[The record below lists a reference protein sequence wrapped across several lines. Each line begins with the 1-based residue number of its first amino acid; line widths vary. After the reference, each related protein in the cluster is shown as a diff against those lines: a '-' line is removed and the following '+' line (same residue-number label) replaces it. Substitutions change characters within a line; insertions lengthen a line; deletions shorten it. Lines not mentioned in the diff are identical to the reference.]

1 MLSLRFFVR
10 RFSRQKGGLLGL
22 TILLI
27 FVAFAVYP
35 PAFAKYDPADPKSYF
50 VGQAVAP
57 PSWSSFFQGSSR
69 TGFYGSLG
77 TDQLGR
83 DVFSQIVYG
92 TQTPVLITFLSSAA
106 SILIGLLIG
115 LLTGYFGGRS
125 DELLMRTA
133 DIVLTIPLL
142 PLLII
147 LVSVNSNYLLD
158 LTVLIVL
165 AWWAWTARLV
175 RSQVLST
182 KERAFVDA
190 ARVLGVRNFTIV
202 RRHILPNVVSL
213 VFATAT
219 IGVAYAVITQASLSF
234 LGLENSARGS
244 WGTMLFYALKFASFS
259 TGAWWL
265 VLPPG
270 ICLSLLVLSVFLVG
284 NAIESVIEQ
293 IGM

>member
-1 MLSLRFFVR
+1 MFSIQFFVR
-10 RFSRQKGGLLGL
+10 RFLNQKGGVVGL
-22 TILLI
+22 VIILT
-27 FVAFAVYP
+27 FVAFALYP
-35 PAFAKYDPADPKSYF
+35 AAFAKYDPANPKSYF

-57 PSWSSFFQGSSR
+57 PSWSSLFSGPSR
-69 TGFYGSLG
+69 SGFYGLLG

-83 DVFSQIVYG
+83 DVFSQLIYG
-92 TQTPVLITFLSSAA
+92 ARTPILITFLSSAV
-106 SILIGLLIG
+106 SILVGLLIG
-115 LLTGYFGGRS
+115 LVAGYYGGKT
-125 DELLMRTA
+125 DELFMRMA

-158 LTVLIVL
+158 MIVLIVL

-175 RSQVLST
+175 RSQVLT
-182 KERAFVDA
+182 TRERAFVDA
-190 ARVLGVRNFTIV
+190 ARVLGVRNFTII
-202 RRHILPNVVSL
+202 RRHILPNVISL

-234 LGLENSARGS
+234 LGLESSTRGS

-265 VLPPG
+265 VVPPG
-270 ICLSLLVLSVFLVG
+270 ICLSLLVLSVFLIG
-284 NAIESVIEQ
+284 NATQSVLEQ
-293 IGM
+293 IGT